1 MQVHE
6 SLASLP
12 LDYARILWFEIL
24 NIMSA
29 CFTLHSDVGDFN
41 GDKNV
46 CPCCGGGV
54 SKDSGKGNYPVKGEK
69 GKEGRGMFMELGL
82 SMVATFS
89 TDN

>member
-1 MQVHE
+1 MHE
-6 SLASLP
+6 SLASLS
-12 LDYARILWFEIL
+12 LDYAWILWFEIL

-29 CFTLHSDVGDFN
+29 CFTLQSDVSDFN
-41 GDKNV
+41 RDKNV
-46 CPCCGGGV
+46 CPCSGGGV

-82 SMVATFS
+82 SMVATYS